1 MRTTI
6 EPAGFNEAMLAA
18 TSGPRTCTMHTIEL
32 HLGET
37 QAEALAQFV
46 KRIGWAEF
54 RANAVNDAEAY
65 ENRAAVDALR
75 MALAE
80 AGFAPR

>member
-6 EPAGFNEAMLAA
+6 EPAMGNKSMRAA
-18 TSGPRTCTMHTIEL
+18 TSGIDAANMHIIEL

-54 RANAVNDAEAY
+54 RANAVNDAEAHDI
-65 ENRAAVDALR
+65 RATVDALR